1 MVLGE
6 KEPPLTWLMMCNLD
20 IWICRSLLSC
30 TNGIQSLPNH
40 WKPVFHELVDGL
52 NLSMKR
58 NPLFVFGCPI
68 WNVFYFNVVDMKFPQ
83 HLSGWVPGRFGSNQL
98 GTSNGSDVTTSSWV
112 LWLCRK
118 IASFCM
124 RHAGKRINTI
134 VLYIYIYTYCKNRG
148 GASDSYVLYL
158 FVIFWKFLSCFLDDL
173 NKPVIRLWA
182 EVVSDFGGP
191 ISRVVFPAGSAGDQN
206 N

>member
-6 KEPPLTWLMMCNLD
+6 KEPQLTWLMMCNLD

-40 WKPVFHELVDGL
+40 WKSVFHELVDGL
-52 NLSMKR
+52 RWLSLSMKR
-58 NPLFVFGCPI
+58 KPLLIFEIC
-68 WNVFYFNVVDMKFPQ
+68 FYFNFVVLTFPQ

-98 GTSNGSDVTTSSWV
+98 GTSHGSDVTTSSWV

-124 RHAGKRINTI
+124 RHAGKTTKTI
-134 VLYIYIYTYCKNRG
+134 VLCSVYIVKREVEHLILM
-148 GASDSYVLYL
+148 LYL
-158 FVIFWKFLSCFLDDL
+158 FVIFSKFLSCSLDDL